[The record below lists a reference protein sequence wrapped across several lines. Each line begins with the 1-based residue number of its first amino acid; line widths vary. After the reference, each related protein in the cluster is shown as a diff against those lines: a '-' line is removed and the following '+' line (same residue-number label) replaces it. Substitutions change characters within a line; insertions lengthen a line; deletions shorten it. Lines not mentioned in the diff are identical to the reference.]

1 MQRALL
7 CCALCLLLLVSVV
20 TCLEV
25 IPESDY
31 YDHHHYNHKVD
42 TLIEETPLT
51 DLSNVTHPS
60 LPPTLPSFPLV
71 IARAIN
77 RAGPERRVIL
87 LCTLY
92 TSLLNPSPSRS
103 LFPHS
108 IASASASVCAER
120 IDRLLGSVL
129 RSRSCSSLLAGF
141 RNISLSDSASLLT
154 SF

>member
-1 MQRALL
+1 MPRALL
-7 CCALCLLLLVSVV
+7 CCALCLLLPSVA
-20 TCLEV
+20 TCLQETY
-25 IPESDY
+25 ES
-31 YDHHHYNHKVD
+31 HHHYNHKVD

-129 RSRSCSSLLAGF
+129 RSRSYSSRVAGF
-141 RNISLSDSASLLT
+141 RDISLSDSASLMT